1 MINGVTIN
9 FDHFNDLERL
19 ENYAFSIEKCDNM
32 RDLLLLMKMDF
43 EKECDIK
50 EYLFGKSFENLD
62 CPKLTSCFL
71 RSITLSQTFND
82 DFTFVGRTGE
92 IPCSKLWGDVSR
104 PVKEVLPPCLLAKLH
119 LAMTSSKSYLK
130 YPSKGYA
137 KECASFKK
145 NNLYILFDQIE
156 WNNEDGEVRM
166 CIYVLDGNFLM
177 LVLEKNFTDCQRILF
192 VLRMPSM

>member
-1 MINGVTIN
+1 MTSLKQMGRYCFLIGKCSKRPLCLEQKLYPSDSECINKLMINGVIIN
-9 FDHFNDLERL
+9 SDCFNDLERL
-19 ENYAFSIEKCDNM
+19 ENYVFSIEKCDNM
-32 RDLLLLMKMDF
+32 PDLLLLTKMDF

-104 PVKEVLPPCLLAKLH
+104 PVKEVLPPCVLA
-119 LAMTSSKSYLK
+119 
-130 YPSKGYA
+130 
-137 KECASFKK
+137 
-145 NNLYILFDQIE
+145 
-156 WNNEDGEVRM
+156 
-166 CIYVLDGNFLM
+166 
-177 LVLEKNFTDCQRILF
+177 
-192 VLRMPSM
+192 